1 MNYLAHIYLSGNDND
16 VKLGNFIGDAVKG
29 NKFENFDFGIKKGI
43 ILHRN
48 IDFFTDNHHIH
59 KQSRDRIRHLYHK
72 HSGIVIDIFYDHFL
86 AKNWDKFSNENYHQ
100 FIHGFYFCLLTHYW
114 SLPMKIKVVFPF
126 LVLNNWLKQYAT
138 IDGIEDILARMS
150 LRTSL
155 PNFTEQAI
163 FEFKNNYELFES
175 DFLVFFPMLIEHVEY
190 LKKQK

>member
-1 MNYLAHIYLSGNDND
+1 
-16 VKLGNFIGDAVKG
+16 
-29 NKFENFDFGIKKGI
+29 
-43 ILHRN
+43 
-48 IDFFTDNHHIH
+48 
-59 KQSRDRIRHLYHK
+59 
-72 HSGIVIDIFYDHFL
+72 
-86 AKNWDKFSNENYHQ
+86 
-100 FIHGFYFCLLTHYW
+100 
-114 SLPMKIKVVFPF
+114 MKIKVVFPF